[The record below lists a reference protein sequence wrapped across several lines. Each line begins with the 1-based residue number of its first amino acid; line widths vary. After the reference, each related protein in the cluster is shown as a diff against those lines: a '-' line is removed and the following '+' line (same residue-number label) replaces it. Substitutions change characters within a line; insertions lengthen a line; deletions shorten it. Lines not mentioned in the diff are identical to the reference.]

1 MRRGTLGS
9 VGSLLKG
16 GAQDR
21 GTSSRL
27 RWPADLQHGL
37 QAGTD
42 RAGRSEILQAERDEI
57 EEKTPPLRRVQVIT
71 EQTVAPI
78 CRILGSAVRARTGS
92 VLGAPNATPVRRIA
106 WWPRRSAPSSA
117 RARRRGRGACPR
129 EARVWDGL
137 HPEAHPACEGTQ
149 RLEAAAP
156 HAPADGPGAPRPYS
170 AAASNERWCSDVL
183 EIACWNGDGG
193 QLGFAPDCH
202 DREVLATVAALRTRQ
217 ALDIQRLMHDAVSM
231 RFGLA
236 TRPDVPIQWLS
247 DKGSIYT
254 AQDTVITAARI
265 SRPPKSCWSRSQ
277 PGTPITTPSRRTRRA
292 AISPPHSTGSPVTPW
307 SRPQQKQRL

>member
-170 AAASNERWCSDVL
+170 AGCLKRARCSEVL

-193 QLGFAPDCH
+193 QLGFALDCH
-202 DREVLATVAALRTRQ
+202 DREVLATVAALRTRRS
-217 ALDIQRLMHDAVSM
+217 ARHPAAHARRGLHAFRPGDAARCPDPVAEWQ
-231 RFGLA
+231 GQYLHGAGHGHHGGADLA
-236 TRPDVPIQWLS
+236 TAEGPLEQ
-247 DKGSIYT
+247 
-254 AQDTVITAARI
+254 I
-265 SRPPKSCWSRSQ
+265 SAW
-277 PGTPITTPSRRTRRA
+277 IA
-292 AISPPHSTGSPVTPW
+292 DYNAVAPHSALGYQSP
-307 SRPQQKQRL
+307 